1 MTIAKR
7 LAILSRL
14 ATKNSNIN
22 TERIPK
28 LDQSNS
34 ANSGAASANNSGADS
49 PATATSGTGKNSDGV
64 VDISDA
70 GQVIAPPSKTNQPT
84 GELDSRANRPSGRR
98 IFKPRNRPDN
108 RSASSP
114 SGGQARPFRASN
126 KPFRRPSNH
135 SGQKF
140 GPTGATE
147 GAPTAKVIA
156 RAPNNTLRIIPLG
169 GSGET
174 GDKNMLVY
182 EYNNDILI
190 IDAGIKFPDAD
201 MPGIDYVICDTTYLE
216 QNKDRI
222 RAFIITHGHE
232 DHIGAMPY
240 IYPKFRVPIF
250 TAPLTAGLIKSKFE
264 EHGIEGADFRIIKP
278 NEKIQIGAFV
288 IEPVR
293 MTHSIPDIL
302 GLAITTPVGL
312 IYHATDWKIDFTP
325 PFGEPTDFTKL
336 AELAKRGV
344 LCLLSDSTNV
354 LNPGYT
360 MSEQVVGR
368 ALEDIFV
375 KAPGRII
382 VSSFASRIDRIQHVV
397 TACARTSRKLA
408 ISGRSMEKNIN
419 IAMELGYLKVPQGVL
434 TDIRSINNLPDHKVI
449 VMCTGSQGEE
459 FSALVRMATGEHRH
473 INIKKGD
480 TVALSSSN
488 VPGNEV
494 AVAATINNLYRLGAE
509 VITNKE
515 LDIHSS
521 GHANREEMKLL
532 ISLLQPK
539 YLIPI
544 HGEYRYLVEHCKL
557 ARGLGMKEENCL
569 IVENGQIA
577 EFDAN
582 GGRIAKERA
591 PVGYVLIDGLGVGDV
606 GEIVLRDRQTMAK
619 DGIFLIIM
627 TVDGQKGTLLTSPDI
642 ISRGFVYMKESED
655 LIANTRTQI
664 KKLHELHTGRGTINW
679 EYFKKAMRDDI
690 GEFLFEKTQR
700 RPMVIPVVIQV

>member
-1 MTIAKR
+1 MEERKSDVTADRQHDSVKVDE
-7 LAILSRL
+7 
-14 ATKNSNIN
+14 KN
-22 TERIPK
+22 R
-28 LDQSNS
+28 
-34 ANSGAASANNSGADS
+34 
-49 PATATSGTGKNSDGV
+49 GV
-64 VDISDA
+64 IDVSDA
-70 GQVIAPPSKTNQPT
+70 GKVLAPNTSQNQQH
-84 GELDSRANRPSGRR
+84 NRHRH
-98 IFKPRNRPDN
+98 RPDN
-108 RSASSP
+108 RSQNHARQGADDITNRVPGSKVGNKRPKPRFKQDRPNHP
-114 SGGQARPFRASN
+114 SFGNQAGPRPEPKGESR
-126 KPFRRPSNH
+126 
-135 SGQKF
+135 
-140 GPTGATE
+140 
-147 GAPTAKVIA
+147 VIA
-156 RAPNNTLRIIPLG
+156 RAANNTLRIIPLG

-190 IDAGIKFPDAD
+190 IDAGIKFPDSD

-240 IYPKFRVPIF
+240 IYPKFRVPIY

-278 NEKIQIGAFV
+278 NEKIQIGAF
-288 IEPVR
+288 ILEPVR

-302 GLAITTPVGL
+302 GLALTTPVGL
-312 IYHATDWKIDFTP
+312 IYHATDWKIGFTP

-354 LNPGYT
+354 LESGYT

-397 TACARTSRKLA
+397 TACAASNRKLA

-419 IAMELGYLKVPQGVL
+419 IAMELGYLKVPQGIL
-434 TDIRSINNLPDHKVI
+434 TDLRTVNNIPDQKLV

-480 TVALSSSN
+480 TVVLSASQ
-488 VPGNEV
+488 VPGNEK

-521 GHANREEMKLL
+521 DHANREEMKLM

-569 IVENGQIA
+569 VVENGQIV

-606 GEIVLRDRQTMAK
+606 GEVVLRDRQTMAA

-627 TVDGQKGTLLTSPDI
+627 TVDGQKGTLMTSPDI

-664 KKLHELHTGRGTINW
+664 KKLHEIHTGRGTINW
-679 EYFKKAMRDDI
+679 EFFKKAMRDDI

>member
-1 MTIAKR
+1 MNQT
-7 LAILSRL
+7 
-14 ATKNSNIN
+14 
-22 TERIPK
+22 
-28 LDQSNS
+28 
-34 ANSGAASANNSGADS
+34 NSGAESTNSKAR
-49 PATATSGTGKNSDGV
+49 DGV

-70 GQVIAPPSKTNQPT
+70 GSVLTPKAA
-84 GELDSRANRPSGRR
+84 EA
-98 IFKPRNRPDN
+98 KPNKPKHN
-108 RSASSP
+108 
-114 SGGQARPFRASN
+114 SN
-126 KPFRRPSNH
+126 KPSKNRPTDSRRGNSSRN
-135 SGQKF
+135 SGSRFSKNRQPNKS
-140 GPTGATE
+140 GEKYYGKEPEVA
-147 GAPTAKVIA
+147 ARVIA

-182 EYNNDILI
+182 EFNNDILI

-232 DHIGAMPY
+232 DHIGGMPY
-240 IYPKFRVPIF
+240 IYPKFRVPIY

-278 NEKIQIGAFV
+278 NEKIQIGAFTL
-288 IEPVR
+288 EPVR

-302 GLAITTPVGL
+302 GLAITTSVGL
-312 IYHATDWKIDFTP
+312 IFHATDWKIDFTP

-354 LNPGYT
+354 LDAGYT
-360 MSEQVVGR
+360 MSEQVVGK

-375 KAPGRII
+375 KAKGRII

-397 TACARTSRKLA
+397 TAAHIANRKVA

-434 TDIRSINNLPDHKVI
+434 VDLRTMGNIPEDKIV

-473 INIKKGD
+473 VNIKSGD
-480 TVALSSSN
+480 TVLLSSSQI
-488 VPGNEV
+488 PGNEK
-494 AVAATINNLYRLGAE
+494 AIADTINNLYRLGAD
-509 VITNKE
+509 VITNKQ

-521 GHANREEMKLL
+521 GHANREEMKLM

-539 YLIPI
+539 YIIPI

-557 ARGLGMKEENCL
+557 AQGLGMSPDNTL
-569 IVENGQIA
+569 VVENGQIA
-577 EFDAN
+577 EFDDK
-582 GGRIAKERA
+582 GGRIAKEKA
-591 PVGYVLIDGLGVGDV
+591 PVGFVLIDGLGVGDV
-606 GEIVLRDRQTMAK
+606 GEIVLRDRQTMAA
-619 DGIFLIIM
+619 DGIFLIVM

-642 ISRGFVYMKESED
+642 ISRGFIYMKESED
-655 LIANTRTQI
+655 LIAKTRSQI
-664 KKLHELHTGRGTINW
+664 RKLHEVHTGRGTVNW
-679 EYFKKAMRDDI
+679 DFFRKAMRDDI